1 IALYQANTALV
12 LEALQ
17 NLDDVYSAD
26 LVGYLIHSR
35 KQEAQIIQS
44 GAFVER
50 VITRNIPD
58 NVDEMLRGFYLER
71 KVIAE
76 YEAEDLISRR
86 YAKALR
92 KEVNALENYS
102 LKETVNTLS
111 YDLFNYT

>member
-1 IALYQANTALV
+1 
-12 LEALQ
+12 
-17 NLDDVYSAD
+17 
-26 LVGYLIHSR
+26 
-35 KQEAQIIQS
+35 
-44 GAFVER
+44 
-50 VITRNIPD
+50 
-58 NVDEMLRGFYLER
+58 MLRGFYLER

-111 YDLFNYT
+111 YDLFNYTRSRLNN